1 MYMTKEQFLELQ
13 LQQQSSGVSVKDFCH
28 QQSIS
33 YSTFNYWRK
42 KCQSS
47 DPGGLVPL
55 TVHRAT
61 NQSSVGNPSG
71 VQIQFPNGVQ
81 VEFAASNDSV
91 ALQMLTTMCS
101 RYV

>member
-13 LQQQSSGVSVKDFCH
+13 LQQQTSGVSVKIFCQ

-47 DPGGLVPL
+47 DLGGLVPL
-55 TVHRAT
+55 TDNIGDLVYLYESKKIKD
-61 NQSSVGNPSG
+61 QGFYSWSFS
-71 VQIQFPNGVQ
+71 
-81 VEFAASNDSV
+81 
-91 ALQMLTTMCS
+91 
-101 RYV
+101 